1 MLNRVNNKV
10 GPDRPERAQALV
22 RAAWIG
28 LERAWA
34 NEIGVPP
41 AGSSAR
47 PDFQSLLPI
56 QERHSGTPFCRQ
68 EQSSVRPS
76 GKLVKI
82 GE

>member
-1 MLNRVNNKV
+1 MLNPVNNKI
-10 GPDRPERAQALV
+10 GLDRPERAQALV

-41 AGSSAR
+41 VRSAAR
-47 PDFQSLLPI
+47 PGFQSLLPI
-56 QERHSGTPFCRQ
+56 RGRHSGMLFCRQ

-76 GKLVKI
+76 GKV
-82 GE
+82 GEDR